1 MLKIGEFSLLAKL
14 TIKTLRYYDEI
25 GLFKPSFIDDNNY
38 RYYDEK
44 QLDDISLI
52 VRLRESGF
60 SIKDIH
66 AILKGDDI
74 DQIIE
79 KHIGELKN
87 QKRLL
92 NNQILQTKSLKNEL
106 GGIMKHFEITTIIR
120 PSFIGYERKGTIKG
134 FSDLFGFVLESGA
147 KAKKINPTIECGNY
161 CYINYLDNEYKD
173 KDINIAYVEETL
185 SMGKE
190 NDEIK
195 FKQFPEEKLL
205 SLKYVGSYSHLRD
218 AYKELLK
225 YIKDNNITTKSSF
238 REVYVDGCWNKDN
251 EDDYLTLI
259 EVVID

>member
-14 TIKTLRYYDEI
+14 TIKTLQYYDEI
-25 GLFKPSFIDDNNY
+25 GLFK
-38 RYYDEK
+38 
-44 QLDDISLI
+44 
-52 VRLRESGF
+52 
-60 SIKDIH
+60 
-66 AILKGDDI
+66 
-74 DQIIE
+74 
-79 KHIGELKN
+79 
-87 QKRLL
+87 
-92 NNQILQTKSLKNEL
+92 
-106 GGIMKHFEITTIIR
+106 

-134 FSDLFGFVLESGA
+134 FSDLFGFVLESWA
-147 KAKKINPTIECGNY
+147 KAKEVNPTIECGNY

-205 SLKYVGSYSHLRD
+205 SLKYVGGYSHLRD

-251 EDDYLTLI
+251 EDEYLTLI